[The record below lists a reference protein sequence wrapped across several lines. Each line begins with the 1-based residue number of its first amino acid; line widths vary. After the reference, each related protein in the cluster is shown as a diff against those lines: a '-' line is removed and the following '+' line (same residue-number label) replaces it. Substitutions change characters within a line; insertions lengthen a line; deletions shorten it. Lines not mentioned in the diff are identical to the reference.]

1 VLERE
6 EKKDNKNTVL
16 VQYVL
21 KNGTGFKPGLKTSLK
36 KKKKRKTK
44 TAYRS
49 ELRKPHSGVIKDK
62 KDKSE
67 TFSLLKINLSSTTQ
81 KTRILF

>member
-1 VLERE
+1 VDEQSSSVSRSVLERE

-36 KKKKRKTK
+36 KKKKEERKLHIEVN
-44 TAYRS
+44 Y
-49 ELRKPHSGVIKDK
+49 E
-62 KDKSE
+62 
-67 TFSLLKINLSSTTQ
+67 N
-81 KTRILF
+81 RIAE

>member
-1 VLERE
+1 LERE

-36 KKKKRKTK
+36 KKKKEKGK
-44 TAYRS
+44 LHIEVNY
-49 ELRKPHSGVIKDK
+49 E
-62 KDKSE
+62 
-67 TFSLLKINLSSTTQ
+67 N
-81 KTRILF
+81 RIAE

>member
-1 VLERE
+1 LERE

-36 KKKKRKTK
+36 KKKKEERKLHIEVN
-44 TAYRS
+44 Y
-49 ELRKPHSGVIKDK
+49 E
-62 KDKSE
+62 
-67 TFSLLKINLSSTTQ
+67 N
-81 KTRILF
+81 RIAE